1 MHAVTVRLQDTVY
14 SSARQLAEREG
25 LSLEQ
30 LIEKT
35 LAERASRP
43 SDATLQQAYEI
54 LAEDAEAAEVEGLM
68 AVQAETLLGE

>member
-14 SSARQLAEREG
+14 SSVRQLAEREG

-30 LIEKT
+30 LIEET

-43 SDATLQQAYEI
+43 SDTTLRQAYEI
-54 LAEDAEAAEVEGLM
+54 LAEDADAAEVEELM
-68 AVQAETLLGE
+68 AAQAETLLGE

>member
-30 LIEKT
+30 LIEAAIT
-35 LAERASRP
+35 ERASRP
-43 SDATLQQAYEI
+43 SDTTLQQAYEI
-54 LAEDAEAAEVEGLM
+54 LAEDAETAEVEGLM

>member
-43 SDATLQQAYEI
+43 SDTTLQQAYEI
-54 LAEDAEAAEVEGLM
+54 LAEDTEAAEVEGLM